1 MPTALPLPLT
11 NMPVPIPGAD
21 LHAINSRSNHQGHQ
35 RLADEEEE
43 VGVAPYL
50 SAADGVRK
58 LESEHDIGKYGT
70 TYGQEED
77 GYSGKVDEEGQ
88 YSTPAQTLRPRT
100 KAQRFKELLVK
111 HGVEARATEPVPEE
125 VCLHA
130 LFIEYRTYSIALQ
143 ERTDLRWWSLI
154 PQFTLW
160 AAANTN
166 ILSFSAGVLGPNL
179 FGLDFKSSVWVIIV
193 FNLLSAIPVAYFATF
208 GPLLGMRQMVQ
219 TRYSFGYV
227 RCDCYSSVKWS

>member
-1 MPTALPLPLT
+1 M
-11 NMPVPIPGAD
+11 VW
-21 LHAINSRSNHQGHQ
+21 
-35 RLADEEEE
+35 
-43 VGVAPYL
+43 
-50 SAADGVRK
+50 K
-58 LESEHDIGKYGT
+58 LERLNLFRKRYAFIHDSSNT
-70 TYGQEED
+70 EL
-77 GYSGKVDEEGQ
+77 
-88 YSTPAQTLRPRT
+88 TL
-100 KAQRFKELLVK
+100 F
-111 HGVEARATEPVPEE
+111 
-125 VCLHA
+125 
-130 LFIEYRTYSIALQ
+130 ALQ

-193 FNLLSAIPVAYFATF
+193 FNVLSAIPVAYFATF

-227 RCDCYSSVKWS
+227 RCDCYCSVK